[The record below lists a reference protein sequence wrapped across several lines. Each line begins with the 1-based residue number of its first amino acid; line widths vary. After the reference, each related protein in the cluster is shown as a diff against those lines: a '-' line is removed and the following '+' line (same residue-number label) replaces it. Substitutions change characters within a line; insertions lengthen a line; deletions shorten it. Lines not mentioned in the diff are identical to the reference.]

1 MGDIKDPTNAVLKA
15 KSHSD
20 QGIDAA
26 HDKTTNDYIQEGY
39 KHNDAFLTSKIELA
53 GRPERYNLHHVS
65 ITYWS
70 RSPKTAC
77 FEERLNTLQM

>member
-1 MGDIKDPTNAVLKA
+1 MGDIQDSTNSILKT

-39 KHNDAFLTSKIELA
+39 KHNDAFLTSKKGLA
-53 GRPERYNLHHVS
+53 GRPERYDLYHVS
-65 ITYWS
+65 FTYES